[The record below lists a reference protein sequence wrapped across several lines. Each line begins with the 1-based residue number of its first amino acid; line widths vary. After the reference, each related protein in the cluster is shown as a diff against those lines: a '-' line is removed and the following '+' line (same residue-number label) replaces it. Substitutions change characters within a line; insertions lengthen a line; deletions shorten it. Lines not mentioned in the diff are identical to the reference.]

1 MTIAD
6 QKTPGRPIEIE
17 FEASTGLPS
26 ANQELLLIGRAASG
40 ATGVNSVVTI
50 SNVGD
55 PVAGQAEAE
64 TKFGVGSELAKMV
77 VAAIKSNLSAGR
89 SNSPSI
95 KCIPLLSDAVD
106 FGTNDAAL
114 TAAINTK
121 AEFIVSP
128 FDGTDTTLT
137 TKLKNHCATVS
148 GAQRVENNQFGSI
161 GVAANFNVADPA
173 NLNAPDTQYLS
184 LVYMRDSAPAITLGE
199 LAAAYAA
206 ALAGNALPFNPVNNF
221 VLGNISA
228 PVTATDNLSIGAGLE
243 SETVLNKGWC
253 PLKVKPNGEVAIV
266 RSITTRI
273 TTNGTTAVQSY
284 YDVQDF
290 QVLYYWRK
298 TLWTRFNQTDLTNT
312 KRSVKTA
319 RTIKGETLRLAKLFE
334 DQAMFQSVSQL
345 ATQFTVTTSSTD
357 RNRFD
362 VVTPVN
368 VIPGLH
374 VIATTIKA
382 STQFDTISV

>member
-17 FEASTGLPS
+17 FEASTGLPT

-40 ATGVNSVVTI
+40 ATGVDTVITI

-77 VAAIKSNLSAGR
+77 VAAINSNLSAGR

-95 KCIPLLSDAVD
+95 KCIPMLSTATD
-106 FGTNDAAL
+106 FGTNDSAL
-114 TAAINTK
+114 TAALNTK

-128 FDGTDTTLT
+128 FDGTNTTLT
-137 TKLKNHCATVS
+137 NKLKAHCALVS

-173 NLNAPDTQYLS
+173 NLTSPDSQYLS
-184 LVYMRDSAPAITLGE
+184 LVYLRDSAPAITLGE

-206 ALAGNALPFNPVNNF
+206 ALAGNAVPFNPVNNF
-221 VLGNISA
+221 VLGEIAA

-243 SETVLNKGWC
+243 SETVLGKGWT

-319 RTIKGETLRLAKLFE
+319 RTIKGEALRLAKIFE
-334 DQAMFQSVSQL
+334 DNAMFQSVNQL
-345 ATQFTVTTSSTD
+345 ATEFTVTASLTD

-382 STQFDTISV
+382 STRFDTISV